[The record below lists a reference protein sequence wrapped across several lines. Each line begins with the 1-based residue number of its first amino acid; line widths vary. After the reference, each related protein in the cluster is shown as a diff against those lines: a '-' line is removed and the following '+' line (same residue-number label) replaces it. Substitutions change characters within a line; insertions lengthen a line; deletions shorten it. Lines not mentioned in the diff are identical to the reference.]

1 MSKRDK
7 TERRSAPSWH
17 VPALLNLPEKATSLQ
32 GAPFDDKEARAAL
45 TGIAFGSLPFLVG
58 AAHTIDSKREFK
70 MFDMENLMA
79 LGVFNQLIPVWHVFF
94 FIAGMLPFMLLNR
107 VKICLLITYLFT
119 FYLGFMVQWGD
130 YIASTGSMQPF
141 VLYSFSGLAI
151 AVFFVATIFNETPQ
165 KTKVRWVRYNQGE
178 DENVPSMDPRRDP
191 LEHAVNVTQSSEN
204 DGFTTRL
211 R

>member
-1 MSKRDK
+1 
-7 TERRSAPSWH
+7 
-17 VPALLNLPEKATSLQ
+17 
-32 GAPFDDKEARAAL
+32 
-45 TGIAFGSLPFLVG
+45 
-58 AAHTIDSKREFK
+58 
-70 MFDMENLMA
+70 MFDLENLVQ

-94 FIAGMLPFMLLNR
+94 FIAGLLPFLLLNR

-151 AVFFVATIFNETPQ
+151 AVFFVATIFTESPEKET
-165 KTKVRWVRYNQGE
+165 VRWSIRRPQHQ
-178 DENVPSMDPRRDP
+178 DNVPAAEYRGDP
-191 LEHAVNVTQSSEN
+191 LDHAVNVTQGSEN
-204 DGFTTRL
+204 EGFTTRL

>member
-1 MSKRDK
+1 
-7 TERRSAPSWH
+7 
-17 VPALLNLPEKATSLQ
+17 
-32 GAPFDDKEARAAL
+32 
-45 TGIAFGSLPFLVG
+45 
-58 AAHTIDSKREFK
+58 
-70 MFDMENLMA
+70 MFDLDNLLQ

-94 FIAGMLPFMLLNR
+94 FIAGMLPFLLFNR

-151 AVFFVATIFNETPQ
+151 AVFFVATIFTETPE
-165 KTKVRWVRYNQGE
+165 KDSARWPSRSPVHQ
-178 DENVPSMDPRRDP
+178 ENLPTTDLRGDP
-191 LEHAVNVTQSSEN
+191 LDHAVNVTQPSEGE
-204 DGFTTRL
+204 GFTSRL